1 MLPVTAPAVF
11 TSLQTPQ
18 VEGQT
23 RQLPIQQ
30 SSLAAL
36 GGAGCQERSNQSPG
50 CEGPL
55 CTPASGGE
63 PEDYHWRPPRKTS
76 ASQARSLFP
85 HSVRKRPHHIPTREG
100 ERSRSGLRKR
110 VSKEGDRGL
119 PEQPEVGWGQE
130 ENTEDSCPAV
140 GFFPEF
146 DFLIEV
152 LPNFN
157 SEKKKEREREKKK

>member
-1 MLPVTAPAVF
+1 M
-11 TSLQTPQ
+11 TSLEDVSISGTVP
-18 VEGQT
+18 
-23 RQLPIQQ
+23 LSP
-30 SSLAAL
+30 L
-36 GGAGCQERSNQSPG
+36 CQEA
-50 CEGPL
+50 
-55 CTPASGGE
+55 TPS
-63 PEDYHWRPPRKTS
+63 
-76 ASQARSLFP
+76 
-85 HSVRKRPHHIPTREG
+85 RPHQGG
-100 ERSRSGLRKR
+100 ERSRSGLRKQ

-157 SEKKKEREREKKK
+157 SEKKKREREREEKIKEDLLSTLS